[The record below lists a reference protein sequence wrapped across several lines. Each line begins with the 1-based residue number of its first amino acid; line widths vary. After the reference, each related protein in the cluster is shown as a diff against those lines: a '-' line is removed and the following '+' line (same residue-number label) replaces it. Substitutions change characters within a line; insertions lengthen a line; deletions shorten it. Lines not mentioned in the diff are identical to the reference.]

1 MFSILVVED
10 NKDTQFL
17 ISTILRFEGYDT
29 ITVDNGYSAL
39 KEVKKNLPD
48 MILSDIGL
56 PGLNGLQVL
65 EELKKINKNITVI
78 MMTANSDSEKEEK
91 AKELGAFEYIKKPF
105 DNKKFLLT
113 IKHALECKYDHSQCA

>member
-1 MFSILVVED
+1 MYSILVIED

-17 ISTILRFEGYDT
+17 ISTILRFEGYNT
-29 ITVDNGYSAL
+29 IAVDNGFSAL

-65 EELKKINKNITVI
+65 QELKKINENLLVI
-78 MMTANSDSEKEEK
+78 MMTANSNPKKEER

-105 DNKKFLLT
+105 DHEKFLST
-113 IKHALECKYDHSQCA
+113 IKYALEYK

>member
-1 MFSILVVED
+1 MYSILVIED

-39 KEVKKNLPD
+39 EQVKKNLPD

-65 EELKKINKNITVI
+65 EELKKINENILVI
-78 MMTANSDSEKEEK
+78 MMTANSNSEKEER

-105 DNKKFLLT
+105 DNKKFIST
-113 IKHALECKYDHSQCA
+113 IKHALEYKHQNFQCA